1 MSVHEP
7 ETPERPPTTPN
18 GQVGIFWDYEN
29 CSVPS
34 HVSGYSLVNSIFE
47 VAQQFGSIKT
57 FRSYANFSEMD
68 SSPSIDS
75 RRSELQSSGVSL
87 IDCPHNGRKEVVDQ
101 MLLIDMM
108 AFAMDTPTP
117 RTIILISSD
126 KDFAYA
132 LATLR
137 YRHTHTVLISQPR
150 KAHVS
155 LTAQAS
161 TYLDW
166 STDILSNL
174 KEEHRRI
181 DNETSGLSGT
191 EAGNDTTKSFKFHRR
206 NRTVSFER
214 PKLKSG
220 TSPRKSA
227 STTLTDN
234 DESDSETASK
244 VANASSATVAPQIG
258 SPARIPKEIS
268 PPGSPSQQPQ
278 SIAIS
283 GPDDSEYEEPR
294 AISSTAALPPSPGSS
309 RLFSSFS
316 STTTFPSAFRKHRTS
331 GASAALSSSKGFS
344 ASTWRQPL
352 DDPSV
357 PVDFQ
362 TLMRILQN
370 CLLEGENK
378 PLRSSVSRELKI
390 QNPNFKAYKTVLIS
404 EFNDYIELAMSKGLV
419 VLGGEGATS
428 WISLH
433 PNQRLGR

>member
-1 MSVHEP
+1 
-7 ETPERPPTTPN
+7 
-18 GQVGIFWDYEN
+18 
-29 CSVPS
+29 
-34 HVSGYSLVNSIFE
+34 
-47 VAQQFGSIKT
+47 
-57 FRSYANFSEMD
+57 
-68 SSPSIDS
+68 
-75 RRSELQSSGVSL
+75 
-87 IDCPHNGRKEVVDQ
+87 
-101 MLLIDMM
+101 MM
-108 AFAMDTPTP
+108 AFAMDTPAP

-268 PPGSPSQQPQ
+268 PPGFPSQQPQ
-278 SIAIS
+278 SVATS
-283 GPDDSEYEEPR
+283 GPDDSEYEELQ
-294 AISSTAALPPSPGSS
+294 AVSSTPALPPSPGPS
-309 RLFSSFS
+309 RRFSSFP
-316 STTTFPSAFRKHRTS
+316 STTTFPSAFRKHRTP
-331 GASAALSSSKGFS
+331 GASTALSSKRFS
-344 ASTWRQPL
+344 APTWRQPL

-357 PVDFQ
+357 PVHFQ
-362 TLMRILQN
+362 TLMRILQK
-370 CLLEGENK
+370 CLLEGEDR
-378 PLRSSVSRELKI
+378 PLRSLVSRELNN
-390 QNPNFKAYKTVLIS
+390 QDPDFKAYKEVEIS
-404 EFNDYIELAMSKGLV
+404 EFDEYIELAVSKGLV

-428 WISLH
+428 WISLRL
-433 PNQRLGR
+433 NQRLFGR

>member
-1 MSVHEP
+1 MSALEPEPP
-7 ETPERPPTTPN
+7 ETPSSTPN
-18 GQVGIFWDYEN
+18 GQVEN
-29 CSVPS
+29 CPVPS

-47 VAQQFGSIKT
+47 AARQYGYIKA
-57 FRSYANFSEMD
+57 FRSYANFSE
-68 SSPSIDS
+68 STSIGS
-75 RRSELQSSGVSL
+75 RRSELQSSGVNL

-150 KAHVS
+150 NAHIS

-174 KEEHRRI
+174 KEEHGRI
-181 DNETSGLSGT
+181 DNEAYGLSGA
-191 EAGNDTTKSFKFHRR
+191 EAGNDTTESLKLHRR

-214 PKLKSG
+214 PKLKSR
-220 TSPRKSA
+220 TSSRKLT

-234 DESDSETASK
+234 DESDSETAFK
-244 VANASSATVAPQIG
+244 VADVSSATVALHIEA
-258 SPARIPKEIS
+258 PATIPREIS
-268 PPGSPSQQPQ
+268 PPSSPSQQPR
-278 SIAIS
+278 SIATS

-294 AISSTAALPPSPGSS
+294 AISSTAALPPSPGPS
-309 RLFSSFS
+309 RPFSSFP
-316 STTTFPSAFRKHRTS
+316 STTAFPGAFRKHRTS
-331 GASAALSSSKGFS
+331 SASATLSSSKRFS
-344 ASTWRQPL
+344 APTRRQPL

-357 PVDFQ
+357 PPGFQ

-370 CLLEGENK
+370 YWLEGEDR
-378 PLRSSVSRELKI
+378 PLRSSVSRELNI
-390 QNPNFKAYKTVLIS
+390 QDPNFKAYKEVEIS
-404 EFNDYIELAMSKGLV
+404 EFDEYIELAMSRGLV
-419 VLGGEGATS
+419 ESGGEGAAS
-428 WISLH
+428 WISLR
-433 PNQRLGR
+433 PNRRPTGRRT